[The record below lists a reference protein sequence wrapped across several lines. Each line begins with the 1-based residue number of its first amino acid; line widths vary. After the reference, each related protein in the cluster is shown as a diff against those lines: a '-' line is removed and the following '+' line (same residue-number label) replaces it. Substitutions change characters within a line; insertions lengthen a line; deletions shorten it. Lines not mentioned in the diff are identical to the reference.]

1 MAICQHVERQELMAT
16 SSTLVHA
23 GNISMGLWGVY
34 IHTKCKEMIEE
45 YSQIILTEIFG
56 IKTVNLHLHFL
67 SADTLVTSER
77 FRRKLYYTKLPSTG

>member
-1 MAICQHVERQELMAT
+1 MYIY
-16 SSTLVHA
+16 TLNA
-23 GNISMGLWGVY
+23 
-34 IHTKCKEMIEE
+34 KEMIEE

-77 FRRKLYYTKLPSTG
+77 FRRKLYYTKLPSTGYNLVKQMIRKKKSSRVQVTAIFTFSYM

>member
-1 MAICQHVERQELMAT
+1 MEGQELMAT

-23 GNISMGLWGVY
+23 GNIGMGLWVY
-34 IHTKCKEMIEE
+34 IYTLNAKEMIEE
-45 YSQIILTEIFG
+45 YNQIILTEIFG

>member
-1 MAICQHVERQELMAT
+1 VEGQELMAT

-23 GNISMGLWGVY
+23 GNIGMGLWVY
-34 IHTKCKEMIEE
+34 IYTLNAKEMIEE

-77 FRRKLYYTKLPSTG
+77 FRRRLYYTKLPSTG